1 MRSLLALTGLS
12 LFALAI
18 SAAPVRAA
26 EEILIENNIEYT
38 NPDDQHLQVNMARPK
53 AKGTYPGIICIH
65 GGGFRAGDRS
75 GYNDL
80 VQRLAKRGY
89 VAITVEYRLAP
100 KYPFPAAVHDV
111 KAAVRWLRANAK
123 KYHVN
128 PDKIGVTGG
137 SAGGTLVQLLGVTE
151 GVKELEGDG
160 GNPKVSSKVQAVV
173 NFYGANDF
181 TQSYG
186 KSVDAHIVLPLWL
199 GGDAKQEFR
208 RHILASP
215 LYWVNPNATPTLIVH
230 GTKDNYVHYEQ
241 ALMLYD
247 RMKASAVP
255 VELVTLEGAGHGF
268 GGKDAERAEEAMFAF
283 FDKTLKN

>member
-1 MRSLLALTGLS
+1 MRSPILLAGLAF
-12 LFALAI
+12 LALA
-18 SAAPVRAA
+18 SFASPLRA
-26 EEILIENNIEYT
+26 EEEIIVENNIEYA

-53 AKGTYPGIICIH
+53 AKGVYPAIICIH

-80 VQRLAKRGY
+80 IQRMAKRGY

-100 KYPFPAAVHDV
+100 KFPFPAAVHDV

-123 KYHVN
+123 KYHAN

-151 GVKELEGDG
+151 GVKELEGDE
-160 GNPKVSSKVQAVV
+160 GNVKTSSKVQAVV

-181 TQSYG
+181 TKSYG

-199 GGDAKQEFR
+199 GGDVKQEFR
-208 RHILASP
+208 KHVLASP
-215 LYWVNPNATPTLIVH
+215 LYWVNPNAAPTLIIH
-230 GTKDNYVHYEQ
+230 GTKDAYVHYEQ
-241 ALMLYD
+241 ALLLYE
-247 RMKASAVP
+247 RLKSSATQ

-268 GGKDAERAEEAMFAF
+268 SGKDAERAEEAMFAF
-283 FDKTLKN
+283 FEKTLKR

>member
-1 MRSLLALTGLS
+1 MRSPFVFAGLTLLALS
-12 LFALAI
+12 VFA
-18 SAAPVRAA
+18 SPVRAQ
-26 EEILIENNIEYT
+26 EEVIVENNIEYA

-65 GGGFRAGDRS
+65 GGGFRAGDRT

-80 VQRLAKRGY
+80 IQRFAKRGY

-100 KYPFPAAVHDV
+100 KYQFPAAVQDV

-151 GVKELEGDG
+151 GVKELEGDE
-160 GNPKVSSKVQAVV
+160 GNLKVSSKVQAVV

-181 TQSYG
+181 TKSYG

-199 GGDAKQEFR
+199 GGDVKQEYR
-208 RHILASP
+208 KHVLASP
-215 LYWVNPNATPTLIVH
+215 LYWVNPNAAPTLIVH
-230 GTKDNYVHYEQ
+230 GTNDAYVNYEQ
-241 ALMLYD
+241 ALFLYD

-255 VELVTLEGAGHGF
+255 VELLTLEGAGHGF
-268 GGKDAERAEEAMFAF
+268 GGKDAERAEAAMFAF
-283 FDKTLKN
+283 FDKVLKN